1 MALLFPM
8 IKLSVISSHYELYGT
23 YFLNELQ
30 GVQRGS
36 ELTKRNK
43 LKTQNTL
50 YNVKG
55 IRLTNILYYE
65 NLPQLSFGFISDK
78 KPNTYYDIKLVD
90 ESGNEIGQLV
100 TSGTIDFYNKTLE
113 KLYLNLHSKLEK
125 HQVYKVLILNKQGE
139 FAGGMEFRYT

>member
-1 MALLFPM
+1 M
-8 IKLSVISSHYELYGT
+8 
-23 YFLNELQ
+23 
-30 GVQRGS
+30 
-36 ELTKRNK
+36 LTKRDK

-78 KPNTYYDIKLVD
+78 KSNTYYDIKLVD

-125 HQVYKVLILNKQGE
+125 HQVYKVLILNKQGK